1 MEIVK
6 DGLSYKAYVF
16 GTRLRDLYQHGGKVY
31 RHGGKWGE
39 WFENCFFWTI
49 PGRSTNIC
57 EFVKTAVFST
67 LFIICFQIL
76 TCLSAITA
84 LLLPF
89 YLFTFISVVSFVGIG
104 LLIIGGPLALV
115 YITIRISDLRPS
127 NLEPFIIMKTYIKA
141 IKNKF
146 CPIVTFVEKSK

>member
-16 GTRLRDLYQHGGKVY
+16 GRKLRVMY

-39 WFENCFFWTI
+39 WFEDRFFLEAR
-49 PGRSTNIC
+49 PTNIC
-57 EFVKTAVFST
+57 EFVKTALFST
-67 LFIICFQIL
+67 SFIICFQIL

-141 IKNKF
+141 IKNKY